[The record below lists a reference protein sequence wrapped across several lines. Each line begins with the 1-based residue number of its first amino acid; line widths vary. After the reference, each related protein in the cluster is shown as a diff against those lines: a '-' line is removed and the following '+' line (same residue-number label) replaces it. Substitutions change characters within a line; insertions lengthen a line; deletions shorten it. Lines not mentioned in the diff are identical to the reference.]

1 MIWKV
6 TTAVIFPLR
15 GFRHWWT
22 WNYGKLKI
30 PFQAFLQPPI
40 KSFIIIADM
49 LSEEAS
55 RLLHGWPTND
65 QFAQHQNDFFVCVC
79 VCGTN
84 ASYTL
89 LPLLPIIENKNGR
102 WLSRSIQWTSVRMQD
117 LWWWGKCGVL
127 VWRNPNNIC
136 FADTGVGHV
145 NNSRLKKF

>member
-6 TTAVIFPLR
+6 TTTVIFPLR

-102 WLSRSIQWTSVRMQD
+102 WLSRSIQWTSVRG
-117 LWWWGKCGVL
+117 LWL
-127 VWRNPNNIC
+127 VVMRKMRC
-136 FADTGVGHV
+136 FG
-145 NNSRLKKF
+145 LKKSKQYLFCRHRRRTRKQL